1 MVSEVSQIGIA
12 CWCEPLQNEAER
24 VLSRK
29 SLELSVARR
38 NLLKL

>member
-1 MVSEVSQIGIA
+1 MVVAVSQVGIA